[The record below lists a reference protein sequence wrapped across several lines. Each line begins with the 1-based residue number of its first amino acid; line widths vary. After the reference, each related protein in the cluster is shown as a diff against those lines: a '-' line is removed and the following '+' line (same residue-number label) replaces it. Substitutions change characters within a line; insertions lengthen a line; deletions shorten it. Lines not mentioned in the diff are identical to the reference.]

1 MLPNQI
7 KAEAADYVR
16 CRGDESNMS
25 WNERKRVAIK
35 DSPTLLWFKMG
46 EIIGKVVL
54 LNFYQAVIRKLFL
67 YSVLDD
73 IILEVSSQ
81 RVALK

>member
-1 MLPNQI
+1 
-7 KAEAADYVR
+7 
-16 CRGDESNMS
+16 MS
-25 WNERKRVAIK
+25 GNERKRVTIK
-35 DSPTLLWFKMG
+35 DSPTLLWFKIG
-46 EIIGKVVL
+46 EITGKVVL

>member
-1 MLPNQI
+1 MQ
-7 KAEAADYVR
+7 
-16 CRGDESNMS
+16 RGDEWNMN

-35 DSPTLLWFKMG
+35 DSPTLLWLKIG

-54 LNFYQAVIRKLFL
+54 LNFYQAMIRKLFL

>member
-1 MLPNQI
+1 MLD
-7 KAEAADYVR
+7 A
-16 CRGDESNMS
+16 RGDEWNMN

-35 DSPTLLWFKMG
+35 DSPTLLWLKIG

-54 LNFYQAVIRKLFL
+54 LNFYQAMIRKLFL

>member
-1 MLPNQI
+1 M
-7 KAEAADYVR
+7 KE
-16 CRGDESNMS
+16 RGSQL
-25 WNERKRVAIK
+25 KTV
-35 DSPTLLWFKMG
+35 P
-46 EIIGKVVL
+46 IIGKVVL

>member
-1 MLPNQI
+1 MLD
-7 KAEAADYVR
+7 A
-16 CRGDESNMS
+16 RGDEWNMN

-35 DSPTLLWFKMG
+35 DSPTLLWLKIG

-54 LNFYQAVIRKLFL
+54 LNFYQAMIRKLFL

-81 RVALK
+81 RIALK

>member
-1 MLPNQI
+1 
-7 KAEAADYVR
+7 
-16 CRGDESNMS
+16 MS
-25 WNERKRVAIK
+25 GNERKRVTIK
-35 DSPTLLWFKMG
+35 DSPTLLWFKIG

>member
-1 MLPNQI
+1 MLD
-7 KAEAADYVR
+7 A
-16 CRGDESNMS
+16 RGDEWNMN

-35 DSPTLLWFKMG
+35 DSPTLLWLKIG

-54 LNFYQAVIRKLFL
+54 LNFYQAMIRKLFL

-81 RVALK
+81 RVVLK

>member
-1 MLPNQI
+1 MRPNQI
-7 KAEAADYVR
+7 KAEAADFVR
-16 CRGDESNMS
+16 CKGRWIKYELKWKKEG
-25 WNERKRVAIK
+25 AIK
-35 DSPTLLWFKMG
+35 DSPTLLWFKMR

>member
-1 MLPNQI
+1 M
-7 KAEAADYVR
+7 R
-16 CRGDESNMS
+16 
-25 WNERKRVAIK
+25 
-35 DSPTLLWFKMG
+35 

-54 LNFYQAVIRKLFL
+54 LNFYEAVIRKLFL